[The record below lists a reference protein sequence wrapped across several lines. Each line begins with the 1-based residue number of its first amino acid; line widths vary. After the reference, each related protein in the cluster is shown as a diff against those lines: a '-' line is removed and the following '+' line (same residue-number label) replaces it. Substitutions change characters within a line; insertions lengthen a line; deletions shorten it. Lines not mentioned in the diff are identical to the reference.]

1 VDFGVAIFST
11 DETILPDEV
20 ARMAEERGFESIF
33 FPEHTHIPT
42 SRRTPYPA
50 GEPLPREYFRIID
63 PLVALTAAA
72 GATSTIKLGTGILLV
87 AQRDPIVTAKAVA
100 SVDLISN
107 GRVLL
112 GIGTGWNEDEM
123 ESHGVEPRR
132 RFGKV
137 KEHVEAM
144 KAIWTDEEA
153 VYDGKHVSFTPMNS
167 WPKPVQ
173 PGGPPIL
180 VAGNG
185 RTVYDRVLDYGDAW
199 FPNRL
204 GDEEKFAARIDK
216 LQRLGKERGRDS
228 VPVTLQLAP
237 LDPAEIERYEQRGVT
252 RCVWYLPP
260 ATRDKVEPALDR
272 YAAAMEAAK
281 A

>member
-237 LDPAEIERYEQRGVT
+237 LDAAEIERYEQRGVT